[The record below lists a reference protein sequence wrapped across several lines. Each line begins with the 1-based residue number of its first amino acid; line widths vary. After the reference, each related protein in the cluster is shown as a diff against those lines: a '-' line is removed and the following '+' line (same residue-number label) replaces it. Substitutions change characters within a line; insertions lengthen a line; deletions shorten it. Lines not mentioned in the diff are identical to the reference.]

1 MKLVL
6 RPFANVY
13 PTVRFACSR
22 YAGKWLFGKNADF
35 TVIPNAIE
43 LDKFRFNAETRK
55 QTRKELG
62 ISDDTFLIGHVGRFM
77 PQKNQSF
84 LVDVLAGLLPKRSDV
99 MLAFVGDGPDRTAVQ
114 QYVEEL
120 GIADHV
126 LFLGQRSDVNRL
138 YQAFDVFCLPSLYEG
153 LCVVGIEAQRAG
165 LPCLFSDAITREVD
179 VTGASRFMPIT
190 SPEEWISF
198 ISAIESLSNLH
209 SSKRSD
215 QISGDIEEY
224 DIQRCANSLVKKYE
238 SFICE

>member
-84 LVDVLAGLLPKRSDV
+84 LVDVLAGLLLNALTSC
-99 MLAFVGDGPDRTAVQ
+99 
-114 QYVEEL
+114 
-120 GIADHV
+120 
-126 LFLGQRSDVNRL
+126 S
-138 YQAFDVFCLPSLYEG
+138 PSLVMVLTG
-153 LCVVGIEAQRAG
+153 LRSNNMLKNLVSLIMCYSSVNARMSIVY
-165 LPCLFSDAITREVD
+165 TR
-179 VTGASRFMPIT
+179 
-190 SPEEWISF
+190 
-198 ISAIESLSNLH
+198 
-209 SSKRSD
+209 RSMCSVFPVFTKD
-215 QISGDIEEY
+215 
-224 DIQRCANSLVKKYE
+224 CASLVLKHNEPDFHACSPTQLHEKLM
-238 SFICE
+238 